1 MSTQSPVIDSE
12 FQKWLMPLRNE
23 EYDLLEQS
31 ILKDGCRESLV
42 LWGNILVDGHNR
54 YHICSI
60 HGIPFTTTSIEFSSR
75 EEALDWII
83 RNQMS
88 RRNVTPE
95 QRDYLMGK
103 LYKENKKKW
112 GGNHVAEASVQ
123 NDNLKTNEKIAD
135 QFKVNQS
142 TVQRAERFTDAVDKI
157 ASTCG
162 DSIKKHILTRDIP
175 ITKKDVITISSMPEH
190 QQKDAI
196 ARIRSGTS
204 SKRVIEESLA
214 TTQQQEPRELDLR
227 DVIEV
232 PCWNP
237 MCQNVVPIKK
247 SQYKEMVGVFPRKY
261 GHISGVYCS
270 KKCAEGHAVWIQ
282 AGRGDLKCTI
292 F

>member
-1 MSTQSPVIDSE
+1 MKLLIDNE
-12 FQKWLMPLRNE
+12 FKKWLMPLRQE

-31 ILKDGCRESLV
+31 ILNEGCRESLV
-42 LWGNILVDGHNR
+42 VWGDILVDGHNR

-60 HGIPFTTTSIEFSSR
+60 HGVPFTTTSIEFSSR

-103 LYKENKKKW
+103 LYKENKKCHGENRYTLK
-112 GGNHVAEASVQ
+112 STQ
-123 NDNLKTNEKIAD
+123 NEDSTKTSTKIAD
-135 QFKVNQS
+135 QFKVGRA
-142 TVQRAERFTDAVDKI
+142 TVERAERFTDAVDKI

-190 QQKDAI
+190 QQRDAI

-204 SKRVIEESLA
+204 SKRVLEESLSS
-214 TTQQQEPRELDLR
+214 QEHHEPKQLDLSNL
-227 DVIEV
+227 VSI
-232 PCWNP
+232 PCANP
-237 MCQNVVPIKK
+237 FCHNRVVMKE
-247 SQYKEMVGVFPRKY
+247 SQYKDMVGVYPRKY
-261 GHISGVYCS
+261 GHVSTVHCS
-270 KKCAEGHAVWIQ
+270 KKCAEGHALWIK
-282 AGRGDLKCTI
+282 AGLGDKVACNC
-292 F
+292 